1 MVSRRKNRAT
11 RPATSLR
18 GRGSTTEEEM
28 MRKQLAAGLVAIAA
42 LWAIPG
48 QTVLAEDEGNWT
60 YDVKGGPD
68 GNSTNM
74 KWSNIEKSKITK
86 PWRLCALFPQM
97 KNVYWVAGS
106 FGLMT
111 EARRDNVNLQLF
123 EAGGYGNLSTQLN
136 QMDNCIASGYDAI
149 IIAAISA
156 DGVAPL
162 VRKAVAK
169 GIPVIDYANGIN
181 EPATSAHATVSFI
194 DLGKLAGQYVLDH
207 TEPKST
213 VVGFF
218 PGPQGANFSDDAV
231 KGFEEAIKGSPLKV
245 AVTRRGDASL
255 NVQLDLVQNAMQA
268 YPDINYIVAIDP
280 GAQGAVTVLRNSR
293 MLGKVKVI
301 GINFIPAIYTDIQKG
316 DTEGSGV
323 DFTPIQAKLAVDMAV
338 RLLEKQ
344 PLPAKFAGP
353 TPAFITKQ
361 NIASFVWD
369 TMFAPKDYKV
379 TYTVDA
385 K

>member
-1 MVSRRKNRAT
+1 
-11 RPATSLR
+11 
-18 GRGSTTEEEM
+18 

-106 FGLMT
+106 FGLVT

-316 DTEGSGV
+316 DTE
-323 DFTPIQAKLAVDMAV
+323 V
-338 RLLEKQ
+338 RMSEEGL
-344 PLPAKFAGP
+344 FR
-353 TPAFITKQ
+353 TDTKEHFSVV
-361 NIASFVWD
+361 A
-369 TMFAPKDYKV
+369 
-379 TYTVDA
+379 
-385 K
+385 

>member
-1 MVSRRKNRAT
+1 
-11 RPATSLR
+11 
-18 GRGSTTEEEM
+18 

-42 LWAIPG
+42 LAIPG
-48 QTVLAEDEGNWT
+48 QTVLAEDDGNWT

-68 GNSTNM
+68 GNTANM

-86 PWRLCALFPQM
+86 SWRLCALFPQM

-162 VRKAVAK
+162 VRKAVGK

-194 DLGKLAGQYVLDH
+194 DLGKLAASMCSITPTRSRRCGLL
-207 TEPKST
+207 PR
-213 VVGFF
+213 
-218 PGPQGANFSDDAV
+218 PAGANFSDDAV
-231 KGFEEAIKGSPLKV
+231 KGFEEAIK
-245 AVTRRGDASL
+245 AVLSSRRHSARRASL
-255 NVQLDLVQNAMQA
+255 NVQLDLVQK
-268 YPDINYIVAIDP
+268 PCRPIRTSI
-280 GAQGAVTVLRNSR
+280 TSSR
-293 MLGKVKVI
+293 SIRARKARSL
-301 GINFIPAIYTDIQKG
+301 FCAT
-316 DTEGSGV
+316 
-323 DFTPIQAKLAVDMAV
+323 
-338 RLLEKQ
+338 
-344 PLPAKFAGP
+344 AGCS
-353 TPAFITKQ
+353 AR
-361 NIASFVWD
+361 
-369 TMFAPKDYKV
+369 
-379 TYTVDA
+379 
-385 K
+385 

>member
-1 MVSRRKNRAT
+1 MRNSTFYNLWSALQLSSLWWTVSRRKNRAK

-48 QTVLAEDEGNWT
+48 QTVLAEDDGNWT

-68 GNSTNM
+68 GNTTNL

-111 EARRDNVNLQLF
+111 EARRDNVSLQLF

-218 PGPQGANFSDDAV
+218 QGPQGANFSDDAV
-231 KGFEEAIKGSPLKV
+231 KGFEEAIKG
-245 AVTRRGDASL
+245 
-255 NVQLDLVQNAMQA
+255 
-268 YPDINYIVAIDP
+268 
-280 GAQGAVTVLRNSR
+280 
-293 MLGKVKVI
+293 
-301 GINFIPAIYTDIQKG
+301 
-316 DTEGSGV
+316 
-323 DFTPIQAKLAVDMAV
+323 
-338 RLLEKQ
+338 
-344 PLPAKFAGP
+344 
-353 TPAFITKQ
+353 
-361 NIASFVWD
+361 
-369 TMFAPKDYKV
+369 
-379 TYTVDA
+379 
-385 K
+385 

>member
-1 MVSRRKNRAT
+1 
-11 RPATSLR
+11 
-18 GRGSTTEEEM
+18 
-28 MRKQLAAGLVAIAA
+28 MRKQLAAGLLAAVA
-42 LWAIPG
+42 LLAIPG
-48 QTVLAEDEGNWT
+48 SAVRAEDDGNWT
-60 YDVKGGPD
+60 YDVKAGPD
-68 GNSTNM
+68 GNTTNM

-86 PWRLCALFPQM
+86 PWRLCVLFPQM

-106 FGLMT
+106 FGLVT
-111 EARRDNVNLQLF
+111 EARRDNVNMQLF

-136 QMDNCIASGYDAI
+136 QIDNCIASGYDAI

-156 DGVAPL
+156 DGVASL

-194 DLGKLAGQYVLDH
+194 DLGQLAGQYVLQH
-207 TEPKST
+207 TDPKST

-231 KGFEEAIKGSPLKV
+231 KGFDEALKGSPIKV

-255 NVQLDLVQNAMQA
+255 NVQLDLVQNALQA

-280 GAQGAVTVLRNSR
+280 GAQGAVTVLRNAR

-301 GINFIPAIYTDIQKG
+301 GINFIPAIYADIRKG
-316 DTEGSGV
+316 ETEGSGV

-344 PLPAKFAGP
+344 PLPAKHAGP

-361 NIASFVWD
+361 NIDTFVWD

>member
-1 MVSRRKNRAT
+1 VERSPTQQSVVDGVAAKEPRNTACDFAA
-11 RPATSLR
+11 RPEINDR
-18 GRGSTTEEEM
+18 GGDDAQAARCGIGGDRGSV
-28 MRKQLAAGLVAIAA
+28 GY
-42 LWAIPG
+42 PG
-48 QTVLAEDEGNWT
+48 QTVLAEDQGNWT

-106 FGLMT
+106 FGLVT

-218 PGPQGANFSDDAV
+218 AGPQGANFSDDAV

-255 NVQLDLVQNAMQA
+255 NVQLDLVQNWYYEPLRHPRA
-268 YPDINYIVAIDP
+268 P
-280 GAQGAVTVLRNSR
+280 GLS
-293 MLGKVKVI
+293 
-301 GINFIPAIYTDIQKG
+301 
-316 DTEGSGV
+316 
-323 DFTPIQAKLAVDMAV
+323 LAGV
-338 RLLEKQ
+338 RLV
-344 PLPAKFAGP
+344 
-353 TPAFITKQ
+353 
-361 NIASFVWD
+361 IAD
-369 TMFAPKDYKV
+369 RA
-379 TYTVDA
+379 
-385 K
+385 

>member
-1 MVSRRKNRAT
+1 
-11 RPATSLR
+11 
-18 GRGSTTEEEM
+18 
-28 MRKQLAAGLVAIAA
+28 
-42 LWAIPG
+42 
-48 QTVLAEDEGNWT
+48 
-60 YDVKGGPD
+60 
-68 GNSTNM
+68 
-74 KWSNIEKSKITK
+74 
-86 PWRLCALFPQM
+86 M

-156 DGVAPL
+156 DGVALL

-207 TEPKST
+207 SDPKST

-293 MLGKVKVI
+293 TLGKVKVI

>member
-1 MVSRRKNRAT
+1 
-11 RPATSLR
+11 
-18 GRGSTTEEEM
+18 M
-28 MRKQLAAGLVAIAA
+28 MHKQLAAALVAIAA
-42 LWAIPG
+42 LWFIPG
-48 QTVLAEDEGNWT
+48 QTALAEDGGNWT

-68 GNSTNM
+68 GNTTNM

-194 DLGKLAGQYVLDH
+194 DLGKLTGQYVLDH
-207 TEPKST
+207 SDPKST

-323 DFTPIQAKLAVDMAV
+323 DFTPCWGSNRCRQSSPVPRRPSLPSRISQALCGTRCLHPRTTRSPIRSTPNDSGGARHAARQRCFLKGH
-338 RLLEKQ
+338 LEELRRTFRSQ
-344 PLPAKFAGP
+344 GH
-353 TPAFITKQ
+353 Q
-361 NIASFVWD
+361 HRASS
-369 TMFAPKDYKV
+369 
-379 TYTVDA
+379 
-385 K
+385 